1 MKTAGLISV
10 FAILFTKK
18 ILFVNNSIMN
28 FCGCIPFSFPDF
40 VRIKKQRE
48 PDTKVLILIILDLE
62 HAEHTRRRL
71 HP

>member
-28 FCGCIPFSFPDF
+28 LCGCNLFSFPDF
-40 VRIKKQRE
+40 VGIKKQRE
-48 PDTKVLILIILDLE
+48 PDTKYF
-62 HAEHTRRRL
+62 
-71 HP
+71 